1 MYLRMEIAPQRLSA
15 KGDYF
20 MNTEA
25 MNKEND
31 YGNMK
36 LAVKL
41 HDI

>member
-1 MYLRMEIAPQRLSA
+1 MSTKEN
-15 KGDYF
+15 YF
-20 MNTEA
+20 MNTKL